1 MARAREERCRAGRAR
16 GGGGGAG
23 RSVGALV
30 GRATGDGIWIET
42 SVLLTAT
49 LSRSAPISGL
59 NGFNVL
65 LPGSRNPQAGGAPSG
80 QLPPLGIPCMVLPSP
95 TLGPFPVLYSPTV
108 PRPVSSAAGAL
119 PGAGPVH
126 FGVPSLGSTAHL
138 LIGPTNVVNP
148 KSSTLPSA
156 DPQLQRPRSLGL
168 SPEVPGPHGIV
179 QPGSPG
185 CTAHPGSAVKPQ
197 QVSRALSPGGPSF
210 CDLGG
215 PRVPSV
221 AVNAVAVEQ
230 TPEVTVARFPACPV
244 KHEGPSGG
252 CCALETKLLFS
263 CQSVP

>member
-1 MARAREERCRAGRAR
+1 MPGRSRVGRAWGEPAGRWEP
-16 GGGGGAG
+16 
-23 RSVGALV
+23 L
-30 GRATGDGIWIET
+30 GRATGDGIWIGT

-49 LSRSAPISGL
+49 LSRSAPIAGL

-65 LPGSRNPQAGGAPSG
+65 LPGSRNSQAGGAPSG

-108 PRPVSSAAGAL
+108 PRPVSSAAGVL

-126 FGVPSLGSTAHL
+126 FRVPGLGSTAHL
-138 LIGPTNVVNP
+138 LIGPANVVNP

-156 DPQLQRPRSLGL
+156 DPQLQRPRLLGL
-168 SPEVPGPHGIV
+168 SPEAPGPHGII

-185 CTAHPGSAVKPQ
+185 CVAHPGSAVKPQ

-215 PRVPSV
+215 PHVPSV
-221 AVNAVAVEQ
+221 AVNTVAAEQ
-230 TPEVTVARFPACPV
+230 TPEVTVAWFPACPV
-244 KHEGPSGG
+244 KHRGPSGG
-252 CCALETKLLFS
+252 CCTLETKLLFS